1 MSIRRE
7 EGRSPLLF
15 LLLVVAVAVAVWF
28 LRPVISRGV
37 TSTGPTPTVAPTA
50 FFTGAVD
57 SAPRSAVLSYARSL
71 DYDSTHGV
79 GDYRRLMVGTC
90 PRCAYGPHVF
100 LSPERGSVAVR
111 SGMLADGRVLA
122 RLINHDSTGYPKFN
136 LAARDTVYWWVD
148 RRGPRGAWRSVY
160 VSSDTT
166 RPLQPDTFILT
177 DSVTSYHS
185 PWERAWAR
193 FLWRDTDEA
202 LWVACDM
209 TGCCKS
215 SGADIY

>member
-37 TSTGPTPTVAPTA
+37 TTAGPTPTVAPTA

-57 SAPRSAVLSYARSL
+57 SAPRSAVLNYARTL

-79 GDYRRLMVGTC
+79 GDYRRLMVGSC
-90 PRCAYGPHVF
+90 PRCMYGPHVF
-100 LSPERGSVAVR
+100 LRPERGAATLQTT
-111 SGMLADGRVLA
+111 MLAEGRVVA
-122 RLINHDSTGYPKFN
+122 RLINLDADTYAKFN
-136 LAARDTVYWWVD
+136 LAAHDTVYWWVD

-160 VSSDTT
+160 VSSDPT
-166 RPLQPDTFILT
+166 RPLQPDTLI
-177 DSVTSYHS
+177 VTSYHGS
-185 PWERAWAR
+185 RWERTWAR

-209 TGCCKS
+209 TGCCRS